1 MDTGDTVDASKI
13 ANKLFA
19 EEISSAKPAE
29 ITQFLAGDDAESSEI
44 RSLYFNNFKWP
55 ANLLSS
61 MRLLCS
67 KLYLKAESQELD
79 RILSSFAQSYLNQH
93 PQNVFCT
100 QNFEQIYVI
109 VYSLILLNTA
119 LHNVELNRKSRI
131 RQSDFIRNTLSTF
144 LHQDTKLSKSLS
156 TKQKLSIEVTLSDF
170 YDDLLKNELILKTE
184 SSSTPSNRLSRA
196 SKDEDNSTNITT
208 TTLPASAAT
217 TSDTNGEID
226 HSVTRKSSN
235 SSIWSTDTTQQQLQQ
250 QQQHQHQHQ
259 RFPLHLKRITS
270 ASSAITSQTATTA
283 TTASTAAPARVGLA
297 RALAGSAVLHD
308 QSMYKHA
315 NHSLMSQRSSPA
327 LRHRGSFDQANKRT
341 SVISRKVDD
350 TMSVLSLDIT
360 GPNWQEDQKE
370 MEQFDVEDY
379 QDEYDLELELNGSP
393 YLKEGLLKL
402 KILNNDSIDDGSIS
416 QTHQANRFLSFF
428 NQSRNIN
435 VLSKFVDHFV
445 VVSKGELSLYSFDP
459 KVIKKHKRT
468 NDVEDDLGDGNW
480 LRNAVKLGTYNLCST
495 YAALD
500 QSQQQPHH
508 PHHQTGKV
516 YWTLTFPKIT
526 KKPAKKFIFEAGTK
540 EIALEFVNTCNYWAA
555 KISAIPTLEE
565 SVSSEEYGW
574 VNLPHLI
581 KTRKTF
587 KKLKTIQKWEPVLQ
601 GVYISNLS
609 VNEQANHWG
618 MMNQFVKTSSYYN
631 HLKKSYRNFMQL
643 KQKFIENFPKAQY
656 NGSNYTRVISNFDTK
671 IDHYKQQLM
680 VYRSYIII
688 LGFALQLRFDL
699 HEEKQKQER
708 DKLDTSLEDDSS
720 HHSVPLDEEQ
730 EDDELTKLVKSEIK
744 KLFFNM
750 KDIGNI
756 IPTFKSSKSIK
767 NIAKLQEQHQLEQ
780 NKLVK
785 SPKTFTLS
793 NLKDNES
800 PIAQLIATSNQSSS
814 PPRKESM
821 METTITEED
830 EEDEEDVAVVA
841 NKGDTDIETTG
852 VNQGAEPNKEV
863 VIGESDVTVS
873 VSAEEAKETKDDHG
887 DQDEDSSSEIKAQL
901 SRKDSENTKVDQES
915 NASGGEGDHGDQGQ
929 GQRQRQGQGQGE
941 AAGGSPV
948 GSIKKPNLEVVT
960 NEVSAL
966 VI

>member
-29 ITQFLAGDDAESSEI
+29 ITQFLAGDDPESTEI
-44 RSLYFNNFKWP
+44 RTIYFNNFKWP

-119 LHNVELNRKSRI
+119 LHNLELNRKSRI

-144 LHQDTKLSKSLS
+144 LLQDAKLLKSLS
-156 TKQKLSIEVTLSDF
+156 TKQKLSIEVTLSDY
-170 YDDLLKNELILKTE
+170 YDDLVKNELILKTE
-184 SSSTPSNRLSRA
+184 ASTPSNRLSRA

-208 TTLPASAAT
+208 TTLTA
-217 TSDTNGEID
+217 DTNGDMD
-226 HSVTRKSSN
+226 HNLTRKSSN
-235 SSIWSTDTTQQQLQQ
+235 SSIWSTDTN
-250 QQQHQHQHQ
+250 QQQHHHQQ
-259 RFPLHLKRITS
+259 RFSTGLKRITT
-270 ASSAITSQTATTA
+270 ATSTVTAQTAQTT
-283 TTASTAAPARVGLA
+283 STSAPARVGLA
-297 RALAGSAVLHD
+297 RALAGLVVLHE

-327 LRHRGSFDQANKRT
+327 LRHRASFDQGNKRT

-350 TMSVLSLDIT
+350 TMSVLSLDIA
-360 GPNWQEDQKE
+360 GPNWEEDQKD

-402 KILNNDSIDDGSIS
+402 KILNNDSIDDGSI
-416 QTHQANRFLSFF
+416 THQPQGNRFFSFF
-428 NQSRNIN
+428 QQSKNIN
-435 VLSKFVDHFV
+435 ALSKFIDHFV

-459 KVIKKHKRT
+459 KVIKKHKRET
-468 NDVEDDLGDGNW
+468 DIEDDIGDGNW

-495 YAALD
+495 FACLD
-500 QSQQQPHH
+500 KLQA
-508 PHHQTGKV
+508 GKV

-540 EIALEFVNTCNYWAA
+540 EIALEFVNTCNFWAA

-574 VNLPHLI
+574 VNLNHLI
-581 KTRKTF
+581 KTRKSF
-587 KKLKTIQKWEPVLQ
+587 KKLKNIQKWEPVLQ

-609 VNEQANHWG
+609 VNEEANHWG

-631 HLKKSYRNFMQL
+631 HLKKLYRDFTHL
-643 KQKFIENFPKAQY
+643 KQKFIENFPKSQY
-656 NGSNYTRVISNFDTK
+656 NGSNYTRVITNFDAK
-671 IDHYKQQLM
+671 IEHYKHQLM

-699 HEEKQKQER
+699 HEEKKSQAR

-720 HHSVPLDEEQ
+720 HHSLIDDEQ
-730 EDDELTKLVKSEIK
+730 DDDELTKLVKSEIK

-814 PPRKESM
+814 PPRKESV

-830 EEDEEDVAVVA
+830 EEEDEDEKKAVDPVEDNEVTEPKQRKPTASSDVPTKDRVANEEKVVNEGSVDDDEEDTA
-841 NKGDTDIETTG
+841 N
-852 VNQGAEPNKEV
+852 
-863 VIGESDVTVS
+863 
-873 VSAEEAKETKDDHG
+873 
-887 DQDEDSSSEIKAQL
+887 EIKGQL
-901 SRKDSENTKVDQES
+901 SRRDSENTKVEQES
-915 NASGGEGDHGDQGQ
+915 NVSGDEQCGD
-929 GQRQRQGQGQGE
+929 
-941 AAGGSPV
+941 ATGGSPV

>member
-19 EEISSAKPAE
+19 EEISTAKPSE
-29 ITQFLAGDDAESSEI
+29 ITQFLAGDDPESTEI
-44 RSLYFNNFKWP
+44 RTIYFNNFQWP

-79 RILSSFAQSYLNQH
+79 RILSSFAQSYLQQH

-119 LHNVELNRKSRI
+119 LHNSELNKKSRI

-144 LHQDTKLSKSLS
+144 LSQDAKLMKSLS
-156 TKQKLSIEVTLSDF
+156 TKQKLSIEVTLSDY
-170 YDDLLKNELILKTE
+170 YDDLVKNELILKTE
-184 SSSTPSNRLSRA
+184 TSTPLNRLSRA

-208 TTLPASAAT
+208 TTLT
-217 TSDTNGEID
+217 TSTDGNADLD
-226 HSVTRKSSN
+226 HNLTRKSSN
-235 SSIWSTDTTQQQLQQ
+235 SSIWSTDTS
-250 QQQHQHQHQ
+250 QQHNQHHSQHQHQ
-259 RFPLHLKRITS
+259 RFTNGLKRIT
-270 ASSAITSQTATTA
+270 TATSTVTA
-283 TTASTAAPARVGLA
+283 QTTQTTSTAAPARVGLA
-297 RALAGSAVLHD
+297 RALAGSVVLHE
-308 QSMYKHA
+308 QSMYKHS

-327 LRHRGSFDQANKRT
+327 LRHRTSFDQTNKRT

-350 TMSVLSLDIT
+350 TMSVLSLDIA
-360 GPNWQEDQKE
+360 GPNWEEDQKD
-370 MEQFDVEDY
+370 MEQFDVDDY

-402 KILNNDSIDDGSIS
+402 KILNNDSVDDGSIT
-416 QTHQANRFLSFF
+416 QQPQGNRFFSFF
-428 NQSRNIN
+428 HHSKNIN
-435 VLSKFVDHFV
+435 ALSKFVDHFV

-459 KVIKKHKRT
+459 KVIKKHKRET
-468 NDVEDDLGDGNW
+468 EVEDDIGDGNW

-495 YAALD
+495 FACLD
-500 QSQQQPHH
+500 KSQA
-508 PHHQTGKV
+508 GKV
-516 YWTLTFPKIT
+516 YWTLTFPQVT

-540 EIALEFVNTCNYWAA
+540 EIALEFVNTCNFWAA

-574 VNLPHLI
+574 VNLNHLI
-581 KTRKTF
+581 KTKKSF
-587 KKLKTIQKWEPVLQ
+587 KKLKNIQKWEPVLQ

-609 VNEQANHWG
+609 VNEEANHWG

-631 HLKKSYRNFMQL
+631 HLKKSYRDFTHL

-656 NGSNYTRVISNFDTK
+656 NGSNYTRVINNFDAK
-671 IDHYKQQLM
+671 IEHYKHQLM

-699 HEEKQKQER
+699 HEEKKLQAR
-708 DKLDTSLEDDSS
+708 DKLDASLEDDSS
-720 HHSVPLDEEQ
+720 HHSLIDKVEQ

-814 PPRKESM
+814 PPRKESV

-830 EEDEEDVAVVA
+830 EEEDEEEGKKTGVEQMQEQQVGGKEAAIASNDVAVTEIASNGKV
-841 NKGDTDIETTG
+841 
-852 VNQGAEPNKEV
+852 P
-863 VIGESDVTVS
+863 SDVIDD
-873 VSAEEAKETKDDHG
+873 EE
-887 DQDEDSSSEIKAQL
+887 EDTANEIKAQL
-901 SRKDSENTKVDQES
+901 SRRDSENTKVEQQS
-915 NASGGEGDHGDQGQ
+915 NVSGEEQQQQQQQQQHDGDYNGD
-929 GQRQRQGQGQGE
+929 
-941 AAGGSPV
+941 ATGGSPV
-948 GSIKKPNLEVVT
+948 SSIKKPNLEIAT